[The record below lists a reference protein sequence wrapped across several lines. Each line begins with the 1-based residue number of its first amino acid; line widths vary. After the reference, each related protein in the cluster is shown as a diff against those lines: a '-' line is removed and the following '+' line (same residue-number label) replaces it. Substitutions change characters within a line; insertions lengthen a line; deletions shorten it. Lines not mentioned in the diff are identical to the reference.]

1 MKALAFAMGVA
12 FAMLAVSI
20 PIAYV
25 AIPTEHRGFQGP
37 AVYFMLVPILA
48 AMLMVGS
55 ALIVP
60 NLFAPYRLSFPL
72 NVTLPVVYGFLLV
85 VSSSLMT
92 HMPTAL
98 EQVPPILAP
107 VLGWQNPQLLLQVA
121 AGQFVVMSLLVLM
134 ARKPK
139 SV

>member
-1 MKALAFAMGVA
+1 MRALAFAVGVALSMLAVAIPVA
-12 FAMLAVSI
+12 FAT
-20 PIAYV
+20 
-25 AIPTEHRGFQGP
+25 IPTENRRLEGP
-37 AVYFMLVPILA
+37 AIYFLLVPVLA

-55 ALIVP
+55 ALLVP
-60 NLFAPYRLSFPL
+60 NLFAPYRMAFPL

-98 EQVPPILAP
+98 EQVPPLLAP

-121 AGQFVVMSLLVLM
+121 AGQFVVMSLLALLS
-134 ARKPK
+134 RKPNGG
-139 SV
+139 

>member
-1 MKALAFAMGVA
+1 MPV
-12 FAMLAVSI
+12 
-20 PIAYV
+20 
-25 AIPTEHRGFQGP
+25 
-37 AVYFMLVPILA
+37 LA

-60 NLFAPYRLSFPL
+60 NLFAPYRLAFPL
-72 NVTLPVVYGFLLV
+72 NVTLPVVYAVLLV

-107 VLGWQNPQLLLQVA
+107 VLGWQQPQILLQVA
-121 AGQFVVMSLLVLM
+121 AGQFVVLSLLALL
-134 ARKPK
+134 ARNPK
-139 SV
+139 V